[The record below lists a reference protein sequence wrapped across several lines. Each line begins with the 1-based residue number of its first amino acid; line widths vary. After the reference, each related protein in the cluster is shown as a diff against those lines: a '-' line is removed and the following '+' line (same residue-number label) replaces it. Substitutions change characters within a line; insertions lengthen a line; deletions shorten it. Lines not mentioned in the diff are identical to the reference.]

1 MVTVLPEIEQA
12 PLAVMDAMVLALVV
26 AETVKVELYAAL
38 AGAPVKVTVG
48 GGGGVAYFALGHCHN
63 PAIRAARTADA
74 ADATPPAFRG
84 AWESDAFITLLRN
97 AVTWGVG
104 A

>member
-1 MVTVLPEIEQA
+1 MPEIEQA

-48 GGGGVAYFALGHCHN
+48 GGGGGPKAIDPERN
-63 PAIRAARTADA
+63 P
-74 ADATPPAFRG
+74 
-84 AWESDAFITLLRN
+84 
-97 AVTWGVG
+97 
-104 A
+104 